1 MYEEEIKKILEVSK
15 GKFYVNQE
23 EFFDAQNSM
32 AVYLNNYKNLKAL
45 LEDNF
50 RLVFTKINDV
60 KLVKN
65 QNSIKS
71 MNKFYTRMQRNF

>member
-23 EFFDAQNSM
+23 EFFDAQNS
-32 AVYLNNYKNLKAL
+32 
-45 LEDNF
+45 
-50 RLVFTKINDV
+50 
-60 KLVKN
+60 
-65 QNSIKS
+65 IKS